1 MAGGKNLLPGL
12 LNLPDDF
19 FADKQAEKSLLILQK
34 PSPDVKR
41 AKQVLLG
48 QFPNLNDREAFAAF
62 IAKVKDWAAANIA
75 Q

>member
-1 MAGGKNLLPGL
+1 M
-12 LNLPDDF
+12 PDDF

-34 PSPDVKR
+34 PSADVKR

>member
-1 MAGGKNLLPGL
+1 
-12 LNLPDDF
+12 
-19 FADKQAEKSLLILQK
+19 KSLLILQK
-34 PSPDVKR
+34 PSADVKR